1 MSEAFLLLR
10 ASRLGLVDAAV
21 PLVLAA
27 LSLAFALAAYPAGRF
42 SDRLGRHKVVAAG
55 IAFFIAACPVLAVFG
70 GWGRRLFVGAGDEGA
85 QALAK
90 GLALFTHG

>member
-55 IAFFIAACPVLAVFG
+55 IAFFIAACLVLAVFG
-70 GWGRRLFVGAGDEGA
+70 GWGRSSRRPCCGGSISPSPRGCWRR
-85 QALAK
+85 
-90 GLALFTHG
+90 